1 MSEGEMKA
9 SVDGDQMCVNTQ
21 QSQLLDAI
29 QTVGTSGQS
38 IANDLN
44 THGL

>member
-1 MSEGEMKA
+1 MSEGEMKV
-9 SVDGDQMCVNTQ
+9 SVDRDQMCVNTQ

-29 QTVGTSGQS
+29 HTVGTAGQS
-38 IANDLN
+38 IANGFN